1 MKMTV
6 LSNEPVGVSP
16 AICRDAVFAL
26 TLRRGALDLARQSSS
41 TGSTGSTGSIHI
53 ARPAP
58 ELLRGRSPPLSVLEK
73 IKLRL
78 QQMRALPHSVA
89 KIEVRFD

>member
-41 TGSTGSTGSIHI
+41 TGSSHI

-58 ELLRGRSPPLSVLEK
+58 GLLRGRSPPLSVLEK